1 MSDGRKNNSG
11 TLGNKGG
18 RPAKS
23 DEIAMIERLS
33 PMDDIALNA
42 LRLKIEEGDMQAIKL
57 FFEYRYG
64 KPNMKIEHS
73 GEVGIMWN
81 ETKTYDTDQKAD

>member
-18 RPAKS
+18 RPPKS
-23 DEIAMIERLS
+23 DEIALIERLS
-33 PMDDIALNA
+33 PMDDIALEMLNI
-42 LRLKIEEGDMQAIKL
+42 KIEQGDMQALKL
-57 FFEYRYG
+57 FMEYRFG

-81 ETKTYDTDQKAD
+81 ETKTYDTDEKAD

>member
-1 MSDGRKNNSG
+1 MSDRRKNNSG

-18 RPAKS
+18 RPPKS
-23 DEIAMIERLS
+23 DEIALIERLS
-33 PMDDIALNA
+33 PMDDIALEA
-42 LRLKIEEGDMQAIKL
+42 LRIGVESRDYNFVKL
-57 FFEYRYG
+57 FMEYRFG

-81 ETKTYDTDQKAD
+81 ETKTYDTDEK

>member
-18 RPAKS
+18 RPPKS
-23 DEIAMIERLS
+23 DEIALIERLS
-33 PMDDIALNA
+33 PMDDIALEMLNM
-42 LRLKIEEGDMQAIKL
+42 KIEQGDMQALKL
-57 FFEYRYG
+57 FMEYRFG

-81 ETKTYDTDQKAD
+81 ETKTYDTDEK